1 MSLKK
6 QVNAIND
13 ENISKLMDLLKEN
26 DNDVKKVL
34 APSKK
39 QLEEIDAL
47 IASKQLKSDYWETE
61 IDYSKGRE
69 RDNKNLTVRQLKA
82 NLTKYRDKVRKGK
95 GVAVASEKVRV
106 AKKKGLAKQNID
118 EAKKELEEKQKKI
131 EQEKEN
137 FNKAAIVLQT
147 VLKNLDVKKEIKNRN
162 PYRNG
167 YDQGYANAVED
178 KYGGEEYDEVSD
190 GNFGY
195 EEETNI
201 QLARIGFK
209 AGYRKGFEVTDFY
222 EYTYSQGYK
231 EGYIQGKNYVNEAG
245 YRPIDKPEFKVN
257 MATLE
262 GTDVEGAYEE
272 GFNDGVN
279 EGIEDAGGEEE
290 RNKNIKEWE
299 EAREE
304 EDMKQ
309 KEKFIKDLLFLA
321 ADKAVEEGE
330 LNRKEEKR
338 LSEKKLDDESR
349 LYEDYYEFGQ
359 MAKKNDIDPETDE
372 DNPRNEDDPD
382 DYEIKQRAY
391 DAGYSDPIFPSDVD
405 LPSDIDEFVV
415 DHDDDDM
422 FGDDEHDEGYEKGM
436 DYGEKIGSQGKYF
449 NISLI
454 KIWPKITDKSE
465 LYKQGFIHGMEAG
478 EMEAELDDKRD
489 EQFEEGRGEGEED
502 GEYAKEQGLL
512 YYEHYYNSITKFYK
526 KGKSYLEG
534 YDEGYKEGYDE
545 AEEL

>member
-1 MSLKK
+1 MSTLKK
-6 QVNAIND
+6 RVNAIND

-39 QLEEIDAL
+39 QLEDIDAL
-47 IASKQLKSDYWETE
+47 IASKQLKSDYWDTE
-61 IDYSKGRE
+61 FNYIKGRQLE
-69 RDNKNLTVRQLKA
+69 NPDLTVRNLKA
-82 NLTKYRDKVRKGK
+82 NLTKYRDKIRKGK
-95 GVAVASEKVRV
+95 GVQAAIEKVRV
-106 AKKKGLAKQNID
+106 SEKKGKQNVD

-131 EQEKEN
+131 DEEKEN

-147 VLKNLDVKKEIKNRN
+147 VLKNFDIKKAIRNRD
-162 PYRNG
+162 PYKNG
-167 YDQGYANAVED
+167 YELGFDQAVED

-190 GNFGY
+190 GNFDY
-195 EEETNI
+195 VDKEPI

-209 AGYRKGFEVTDFY
+209 AGYRKGFEVSDFY

-231 EGYIQGKNYVNEAG
+231 EGYRKGKNYVNEAG
-245 YRPIDKPEFKVN
+245 YNPIDKPEFKVN
-257 MATLE
+257 EATLA
-262 GTDVEGAYEE
+262 GTDIEGAYEE

-279 EGIEDAGGEEE
+279 EGIKDAGGEEE
-290 RNKNIKEWE
+290 RNKNIKSWG
-299 EAREE
+299 EAREK

-309 KEKFIKDLLFLA
+309 KEKFIKDILLIA
-321 ADKAVEEGE
+321 ADKAVEESE
-330 LNRKEEKR
+330 LNRKEEQR
-338 LSEKKLDDESR
+338 LNEKKLDDESF
-349 LYEDYYEFGQ
+349 LYKDYYEFGQ
-359 MAKKNDIDPETDE
+359 SAKKRDIDPETDE
-372 DNPRNEDDPD
+372 DNPRNEEQED
-382 DYEIKQRAY
+382 DYEIRQRAY

-405 LPSDIDEFVV
+405 LPSDIDEFLVN
-415 DHDDDDM
+415 HDDDM

-436 DYGEKIGSQGKYF
+436 DYGERIGQQGKYF
-449 NISLI
+449 NKSLI

-465 LYKQGFIHGMEAG
+465 LYKQGFIKGMEAG

-489 EQFEEGRGEGEED
+489 AKFEEGRGVGEED

-526 KGKSYLEG
+526 KGKSYLAG
-534 YDEGYKEGYDE
+534 YTEGYKEGYDE